1 MRPLRFS
8 TNVTLDGCIDHRAGN
23 PDAQT
28 HAHAAQQIARA
39 DALVLGRV
47 VYRMMEEAW
56 RPPASEGRPDW
67 MQPFARTI
75 DAAKKYVVSSTLPS
89 VDWNAELL
97 AGDLRTEVERLK
109 AIPGKGLYTAGA
121 TLATALAGWGLID
134 EYTFVVHPR
143 IAGHGPRLFEGV
155 AEPLDLELVDRLA
168 FDSGVVAE
176 TYVPRH

>member
-1 MRPLRFS
+1 M
-8 TNVTLDGCIDHRAGN
+8 
-23 PDAQT
+23 
-28 HAHAAQQIARA
+28 
-39 DALVLGRV
+39 
-47 VYRMMEEAW
+47 
-56 RPPASEGRPDW
+56 
-67 MQPFARTI
+67 
-75 DAAKKYVVSSTLPS
+75 SSTLPS